1 MVAGGVREGGGRGRE
16 RGWWEGAL
24 ALGARGEGSVR
35 DAPDKCYN
43 IAQNAAETLVMTG
56 MVVSGLGLK
65 RV

>member
-1 MVAGGVREGGGRGRE
+1 MDV
-16 RGWWEGAL
+16 RGWWQGAL